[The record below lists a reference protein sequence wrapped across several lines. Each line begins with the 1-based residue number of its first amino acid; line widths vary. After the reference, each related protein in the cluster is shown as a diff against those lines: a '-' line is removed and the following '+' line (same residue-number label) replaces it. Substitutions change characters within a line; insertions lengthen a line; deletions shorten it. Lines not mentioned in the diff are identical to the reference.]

1 MSPADPARPRVLL
14 VAGENS
20 GDQIA
25 ARAVAALRRR
35 LPRAEV
41 FGVGGPAL
49 AAAGMEITAPMEHLA
64 VMGLADVLKR
74 LPLVWLTWLRVM
86 HAARRRKPHLLV
98 LVDAPGFNL
107 PLARRL
113 RGRVPRSAWYI
124 SPKYWAWK
132 AGRLER
138 VARLTDVQALIFP
151 FEEPDYRRAGGRGVF
166 VGHPV
171 LDLVEDAPPRGLA
184 RQALGLESDETV
196 LALLPGSRPGEL
208 KRHLPLLRD
217 ACAVLA
223 DQPLRLLLQL
233 PQRSGA
239 RELVRA
245 AGLPAHLRIVEGRFH
260 EVLRAAD
267 LGLVA
272 SGTASLEAAALGL
285 PHLVYYKLDALAAR
299 LARRLV
305 KAPFASP
312 INLAAGRAVVPELLN
327 EEARG
332 VLMADWVLQ
341 RLRQG
346 GLAEAGAE
354 LAGLARQH
362 LGGPG
367 ASERVAEL
375 LVEELRAAGAA
386 C

>member
-1 MSPADPARPRVLL
+1 MSATDPTRPRLLL
-14 VAGENS
+14 VTGESS

-25 ARAVAALRRR
+25 ARAVAGLKLR
-35 LPRAEV
+35 LPRAEI

-49 AAAGMEITAPMEHLA
+49 AAAGMEIIAPMERLS
-64 VMGLADVLKR
+64 VMGLADVFQR
-74 LPLVWLTWLRVM
+74 LPQIWWTWRRVLG
-86 HAARRRKPHLLV
+86 AARARRPHLLV

-113 RGRVPRSAWYI
+113 RSRVPRSAWYV

-132 AGRLER
+132 PGRLQK
-138 VARLTDVQALIFP
+138 VAELTDLQALIFP
-151 FEEPDYRRAGGRGVF
+151 FEEPDYRRAGGHGVF

-171 LDLVEDAPPRGLA
+171 LDLIEAAPGREESRA
-184 RQALGLESDETV
+184 ALGLDPAEPV
-196 LALLPGSRPGEL
+196 LALLAGSRPGEL
-208 KRHLPLLRD
+208 KRHLPILKD
-217 ACAVLA
+217 AAAVLA

-233 PQRSGA
+233 PERPGA
-239 RELVRA
+239 LELARA
-245 AGLPAHLRIVEGRFH
+245 AGLPARVRVVRGRFH

-285 PHLVYYKLDALAAR
+285 PHLVYYKLDDLAAW

-305 KAPFASP
+305 RAPYASP
-312 INLAAGRAVVPELLN
+312 VNLAAGRELVPELLN
-327 EEARG
+327 ERARG
-332 VLMADWVLQ
+332 LLMADWVLQ

-354 LAGLARQH
+354 LARVTREN